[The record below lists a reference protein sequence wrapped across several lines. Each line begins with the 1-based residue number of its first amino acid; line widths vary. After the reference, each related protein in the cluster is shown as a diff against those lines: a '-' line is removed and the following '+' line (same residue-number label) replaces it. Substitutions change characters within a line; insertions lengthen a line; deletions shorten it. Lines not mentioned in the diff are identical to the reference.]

1 MKWPG
6 GSTKTADLSTPLP
19 TPAAKLPGTPLRSG
33 RDDKFVW
40 SGKRRFR
47 ERVGRFL
54 ARALSSRPERAG
66 APGSFAAGV
75 GSGAP
80 GSFAAGVGSGVERS
94 AVFLLS
100 ACILFVAQAAAQQI
114 GQNASTNAS
123 GTYTLTAK
131 SQLVVETVV
140 VKDKQGKFIPGLT
153 AKDFTVTEDNVP
165 QTIKFCE
172 HQNLA
177 AQEAPAAVSTPSN
190 ENIKIYKQLTRT
202 QIAPE
207 APENSRYKNRRLL
220 AMYFDMTA
228 MRPADQLRA
237 LSAAE
242 KFLRTEITTVDL
254 VAILRYQGGSVDILQ
269 DFTADRNRLL
279 SILETMVVGE
289 GQGSAETVDDASS
302 ADTGAAFGQ
311 DDTEFNVF
319 NTDRQLSAL
328 ETAAKML
335 SQLQEK
341 KSLIYFAS
349 GLRLNG
355 IDNQAQLRAT
365 VDAAIR
371 AGVSFWP
378 VDARGLVAEA
388 PLGDATQ
395 GSPGN
400 SGMYS
405 GTAAQA
411 NTTNFQQSQDTL
423 FALAGDTGGKA
434 LFDNNDLTLG
444 IVQAQQSIEDY
455 YVVGYY
461 TSNTARNGHFRR
473 VKISLNQ
480 DTTAKLDYRQGY
492 YADKEFSKFTTV
504 DKERQLEDAL
514 MLEDPITELSI
525 AMEIDHFQLNR
536 AEYFVPIVVKIPG
549 RELALAKRGGAEHT
563 LIDFVGEIKDLV
575 GGATVSNVR
584 DNVNIKLS
592 DATAVELAHR
602 PIEYD
607 TGFTLLPGKYM
618 IKFLARDD
626 ETGRIGTYQTNF
638 TIPNLN
644 KEAAH
649 VPISSVV
656 LSSQRVDLKDALYT
670 VEKGKD
676 RAKEEVVNPLVQN
689 GQKLIP
695 SVNRV
700 FRQNQNMYVY
710 LQAYEQGV
718 TAVQPLVAFVSFYKD
733 QAKAFET
740 QPMELTQSLNNR
752 LQTMPF
758 TFSIPLEHLSPGE
771 YDCQISVLDPT
782 GKKAA
787 FWQAPVKVIE

>member
-1 MKWPG
+1 MVAGLSLDGNDEMK
-6 GSTKTADLSTPLP
+6 
-19 TPAAKLPGTPLRSG
+19 
-33 RDDKFVW
+33 
-40 SGKRRFR
+40 
-47 ERVGRFL
+47 
-54 ARALSSRPERAG
+54 
-66 APGSFAAGV
+66 
-75 GSGAP
+75 
-80 GSFAAGVGSGVERS
+80 
-94 AVFLLS
+94 
-100 ACILFVAQAAAQQI
+100 ILFVLLAIIAAQAGAQQI
-114 GQNASTNAS
+114 GQNTSANAS

-131 SQLVVETVV
+131 AQLVVETVV
-140 VKDKQGKFIPGLT
+140 VKDKQGKFISGLG
-153 AKDFTVTEDNVP
+153 AKDFTITEDGTP
-165 QTIKFCE
+165 QTIRFCE
-172 HQNLA
+172 HQDLA
-177 AQEAPAAVSTPSN
+177 AEETPVAAAAPGT
-190 ENIKIYKQLTRT
+190 EQIKLYKQLTRT

-220 AMYFDMTA
+220 ALYFDMTA
-228 MRPADQLRA
+228 MHPADQLRA
-237 LSAAE
+237 LTAAE
-242 KFLRTEITTVDL
+242 KFLRTQMTSVDL

-269 DFTADRNRLL
+269 DFTADRNKLL
-279 SILETMVVGE
+279 SILETMIVGE

-311 DDTEFNVF
+311 DDSEFNVF

-328 ETAAKML
+328 QTAAKML
-335 SQLQEK
+335 SQLDEK

-355 IDNQAQLRAT
+355 IDNQAQLHAT

-378 VDARGLVAEA
+378 VDARGLVAQA

-405 GTAAQA
+405 GGAAQA
-411 NTTNFQQSQDTL
+411 NTSNFQQSQDTL
-423 FALAGDTGGKA
+423 YALAGDTGGKA
-434 LFDNNDLTLG
+434 LFDNNDLTQG
-444 IVQAQQSIEDY
+444 IVQAQESISDY
-455 YVVGYY
+455 YVIGYY

-492 YADKEFSKFTTV
+492 YADKEFSHFTTV

-514 MLEDPITELSI
+514 MLEDPITDLSI

-536 AEYFVPIVVKIPG
+536 AEYFVPIIVKIPG

-575 GGATVSNVR
+575 GGTTVSNVR
-584 DNVNIKLS
+584 DNVNIKLT
-592 DATAVELAHR
+592 DATAAELARR

-626 ETGRIGTYQTNF
+626 ETGRIGTYQTTF
-638 TIPNLN
+638 VIPNLN

-656 LSSQRVDLKDALYT
+656 LSSQRVDLKDALFNA
-670 VEKGKD
+670 EKNKD
-676 RAKEEVVNPLVQN
+676 RTKEEGVNPLVQN

-695 SVNRV
+695 SVTRV

-718 TAVQPLVAFVSFYKD
+718 TGPQPLVAFVSFYHEQTKT
-733 QAKAFET
+733 FET
-740 QPMELTQSLNNR
+740 QPMEMTSGLNNR

-758 TFSIPLEHLSPGE
+758 SFSIPMSQVPPGE

-787 FWQAPVKVIE
+787 FWQAQVKVVP

>member
-1 MKWPG
+1 MKI
-6 GSTKTADLSTPLP
+6 LLV
-19 TPAAKLPGTPLRSG
+19 L
-33 RDDKFVW
+33 
-40 SGKRRFR
+40 
-47 ERVGRFL
+47 L
-54 ARALSSRPERAG
+54 ALTSIG
-66 APGSFAAGV
+66 M
-75 GSGAP
+75 
-80 GSFAAGVGSGVERS
+80 
-94 AVFLLS
+94 
-100 ACILFVAQAAAQQI
+100 AQQI
-114 GQNASTNAS
+114 GQNTSSAP

-131 SQLVVETVV
+131 SQLVIETVV
-140 VKDKQGKFIPGLT
+140 AKDKQGKFIPGLT
-153 AKDFTVTEDNVP
+153 AKDFTLTEDGTA
-165 QTIKFCE
+165 QTIRFCE
-172 HQNLA
+172 HQDLA
-177 AQEAPAAVSTPSN
+177 AEQAPAPSKGP
-190 ENIKIYKQLTRT
+190 ENIKIYKKLTRT
-202 QIAPE
+202 QLAPE
-207 APENSRYKNRRLL
+207 DPEKSRYKNRRLL
-220 AMYFDMTA
+220 AMYFDMSA
-228 MRPADQLRA
+228 MRPPEQLRA
-237 LSAAE
+237 LAAAE
-242 KFLRTEITTVDL
+242 KFLRTEMTTVDL
-254 VAILRYQGGSVDILQ
+254 VSILRYQGGSVDILQ
-269 DFTADRNRLL
+269 DFTADRNKLL
-279 SILETMVVGE
+279 SILETMIVGG
-289 GQGSAETVDDASS
+289 GQGNEDTIDDASS

-328 ETAAKML
+328 QTAAKML

-355 IDNQAQLRAT
+355 IDNQAQLHAT

-378 VDARGLVAEA
+378 IDARGLVAQA

-434 LFDNNDLTLG
+434 LFDSNDLTRG
-444 IVQAQQSIEDY
+444 IVDAQDSISDY
-455 YVVGYY
+455 YVIGYY

-473 VKISLNQ
+473 VKIGLNQ
-480 DTTAKLDYRQGY
+480 NTEAKLDYRQGY
-492 YADKEFSKFTTV
+492 YADKEFGKFTTV

-514 MLEDPITELSI
+514 MLEDPMTELSI

-536 AEYFVPIVVKIPG
+536 AEYFVPIIVKIPG

-575 GGATVSNVR
+575 GGTTVSNVR

-592 DATAVELAHR
+592 DATAAELAHR

-626 ETGRIGTYQTNF
+626 ETGRIGTYQTTF
-638 TIPNLN
+638 VIPNLN
-644 KEAAH
+644 KEVQH

-656 LSSQRVDLKDALYT
+656 LSSQRVDLKDALYNA
-670 VEKGKD
+670 EKTKD
-676 RAKEEVVNPLVQN
+676 RAKEEGVNPLVQN

-695 SVNRV
+695 SVTRV
-700 FRQNQNMYVY
+700 FRQGQSMYVY

-718 TAVQPLVAFVSFYKD
+718 AAAQPLVAFVSFYHE
-733 QAKAFET
+733 QTKAFET
-740 QPMELTQSLNNR
+740 SPMEMTTSLNNR

-758 TFSIPLEHLSPGE
+758 SFSIPLQQLPPGE

-787 FWQAPVKVIE
+787 FWQAPVQVLP